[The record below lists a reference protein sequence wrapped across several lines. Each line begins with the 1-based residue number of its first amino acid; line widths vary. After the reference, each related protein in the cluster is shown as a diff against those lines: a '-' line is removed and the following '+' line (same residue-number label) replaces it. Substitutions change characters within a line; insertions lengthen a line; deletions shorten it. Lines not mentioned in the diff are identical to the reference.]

1 MNRLLR
7 RIGFS
12 LLASL
17 APFHAAAAQGPPT
30 VTAALTMDGP
40 GLYLEGCA
48 GCHGADGRGVD
59 RALTAFEEELP
70 DFTDC
75 SFASREPAADWVI
88 VAQRGGPVRGFSEM
102 MPSFDEALGEEAL
115 ARVIAHVQQFCRD
128 PRWPRGELNLPRTL
142 ATEKAYPED
151 EWVLENEVETKEG
164 PAVAHALIYEKRF
177 GTRSQIELEVPFS
190 YRREDAPA
198 GAGWSGG
205 IGDFVVALKQV
216 LTHSVDTGH
225 ILSAVL
231 ETKLPTGDEAR
242 GFGSGAL
249 GFEGFLTYG
258 QILPS
263 DLFLQAQ
270 AGAERST
277 RAGSETELFWT
288 GGLGWSW
295 AQNGWGR
302 TWSPILEVA
311 GVREG
316 DEGTAWDIL
325 PQMHVT
331 LNTRQHVMVTFGARL
346 PLTERERS
354 PALVV
359 NFLWDWFDGGLRD
372 GWGSP

>member
-1 MNRLLR
+1 MSRRLR
-7 RIGFS
+7 RIAF
-12 LLASL
+12 LLAALLFAGHS
-17 APFHAAAAQGPPT
+17 ASAQARPT
-30 VTAALTMDGP
+30 VTAAQTMDG
-40 GLYLEGCA
+40 GQLYLEGCA
-48 GCHGADGRGVD
+48 TCHGADGRGMD
-59 RALTAFEEELP
+59 RALVAFEEELP

-75 SFASREPAADWVI
+75 SFASREPAADWVTI
-88 VAQRGGPVRGFSEM
+88 AQRGGPVRGFSQM
-102 MPSFDEALGEEAL
+102 MPSFDDALGEEAL

-128 PRWPRGELNLPRTL
+128 SKWPRGELNLPRTL

-151 EWVLENEVETKEG
+151 EWVLENEMEVDG
-164 PAVAHALIYEKRF
+164 PAVGHALIYEKRF
-177 GTRSQIELEVPFS
+177 GSRSQIELELPFS
-190 YRREDAPA
+190 YRREDGAAPD

-205 IGDFVVALKQV
+205 IGDAVVALKQV
-216 LTHSVDTGH
+216 LTHSVETGH

-242 GFGSGAL
+242 GFGAGAL
-249 GFEGFLTYG
+249 GLEGFLTYG

-263 DLFLQAQ
+263 DLFVQAQ
-270 AGAERST
+270 AGAERSN
-277 RAGSETELFWT
+277 RAGSETEVFWT

-316 DEGTAWDIL
+316 DEGTLWDIL

-331 LNTRQHVMVTFGARL
+331 LNTRQHVMLTVGTRL
-346 PLTERERS
+346 PLNERERS
-354 PALVV
+354 PTLVV

-372 GWGSP
+372 GW